1 MVVFFMLF
9 FNFTG
14 NVLGRNYEEN
24 GEYLG
29 GSGCIMRWMNACK
42 TEIL

>member
-1 MVVFFMLF
+1 MVVFLCLF
-9 FNFTG
+9 LIFTG

-24 GEYLG
+24 GGNLG
-29 GSGCIMRWMNACK
+29 GSGCIMRWINACK